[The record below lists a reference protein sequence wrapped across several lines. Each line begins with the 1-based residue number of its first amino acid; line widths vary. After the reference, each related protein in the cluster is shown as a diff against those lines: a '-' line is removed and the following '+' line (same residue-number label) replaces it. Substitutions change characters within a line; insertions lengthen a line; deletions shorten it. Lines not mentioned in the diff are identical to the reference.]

1 MLWLRGLFHE
11 KEQWQV
17 PSQTDWDEENEEG
30 KPRSS
35 ALSPSF
41 FVESQGGLDS
51 EGAAGEVPPTKVW
64 QRSGMGQPSKG
75 DSKGHPWVEENLER
89 QQIPITHTINS
100 GACRY
105 LIFYRVTAEQNK
117 GISVLLLINTAP
129 RVWEIKQPPP
139 WRRWNLFF

>member
-1 MLWLRGLFHE
+1 MKKNSGKSPHRLIGMKKMRRE
-11 KEQWQV
+11 
-17 PSQTDWDEENEEG
+17 SQG
-30 KPRSS
+30 
-35 ALSPSF
+35 ALHFPHLF

-75 DSKGHPWVEENLER
+75 DSEGHPWVEENLER
-89 QQIPITHTINS
+89 QQIPISHTINS

-139 WRRWNLFF
+139 RQGWNLFF